1 MKQQRR
7 HCRAEEKAKSS
18 LEAIRC
24 QQRSTLKKRNAPE
37 KQQKRACCGSDRVA
51 GIVVAWRSWRELLC
65 AKLSPNPTQ
74 EQFTK
79 FCEHLSQ
86 SC

>member
-7 HCRAEEKAKSS
+7 HCSAEEKAKSS
-18 LEAIRC
+18 LEAISC

-37 KQQKRACCGSDRVA
+37 KHQKRGCCGSTKLP
-51 GIVVAWRSWRELLC
+51 IVVARRSWRDILC
-65 AKLSPNPTQ
+65 GKLSPNPTQ

-79 FCEHLSQ
+79 FREHLSQ
-86 SC
+86 SR

>member
-7 HCRAEEKAKSS
+7 HCSAEEKAKSS
-18 LEAIRC
+18 LEAISC

-37 KQQKRACCGSDRVA
+37 KHQKQGCCGSTELP
-51 GIVVAWRSWRELLC
+51 IVVARRSWRDILC
-65 AKLSPNPTQ
+65 GKLSPNPTQ

-79 FCEHLSQ
+79 FREHLSQ
-86 SC
+86 SR